1 MLGTFMQN
9 NNLQDPEDIDSLLEA
24 AALAR
29 ELIGGKQ
36 YEQINTLIVYTV
48 ENGYYEA
55 FAWVLE
61 ILQEEFG
68 KGEGCGLE
76 NFACE
81 LGRLI
86 PNFNEFIQR
95 LQVDFN
101 VLSNDVEKQLD
112 DHGEVES
119 FFNIFTYETR
129 YPNIHLV
136 SAENFDVKD
145 NDFIQY
151 RLLFAGG

>member
-68 KGEGCGLE
+68 KGAGCRLE

-81 LGRLI
+81 LGKLI
-86 PNFNEFIQR
+86 PDFNEFIQR

-129 YPNIHLV
+129 YPNIYLV

-151 RLLFAGG
+151 RLLFTGC